1 MRFNSKSVLLNDGVN
16 MKLIVDVPEVIG
28 SFQCSDKVW
37 ENAIINF
44 NTKLNGRESV
54 TEEVNG
60 LPVDILQMERGEASI
75 RLAIAVKRDDV
86 EAFEDVWFK
95 IKGQLIFKPQ
105 SMTDVEA
112 IDIADLIY
120 VNAKGEKVGV
130 LNKS

>member
-37 ENAIINF
+37 ESAIINF

-105 SMTDVEA
+105 SMTDVET